1 MKRKFMVILVALLV
15 AGVSLSAASLSDLYQ
30 KFSDAVSNGDVA
42 LAIDSYTELQDR
54 TDKDLL
60 KAQRSYEKALDA
72 GNIQRAMNAR
82 DDYYGVSRYKMSK
95 EDTDA
100 LLSAILKEDGETAV
114 EHAKW
119 LYSNSSY
126 YYPTLSYEWKSS
138 SDSFSYSFNRSVT
151 VEPGSTITLPGPDD
165 IGIDTSMAGVLVGWG
180 VTPDEV
186 TYNAGETI
194 SAPLTSQ
201 TLYAIWKTEVRFTDS
216 VTGVENVVDDVAAGD
231 SIAVPQLTAPDDTY
245 VFAGWADEST
255 GVYLAPY
262 DEEYVLEG
270 NGAVFKAL
278 WKKIDVSDL
287 AGKHYDVNALPVNTQ
302 AELSFAL
309 SNAGTEDLRSLSIE
323 VTGSEGLSVLTGNG
337 KLSYLSD
344 GSSITMTGLKV
355 VATEAGEHTLTVT
368 ITDRDGDS
376 WSSDFT
382 VNAL

>member
-54 TDKDLL
+54 TGKDLL

-82 DDYYGVSRYKMSK
+82 DDYYGISRYKMSK

-278 WKKIDVSDL
+278 WKKVDASDL

-344 GSSITMTGLKV
+344 VSSITMTGLKV

-382 VNAL
+382 VNAQ